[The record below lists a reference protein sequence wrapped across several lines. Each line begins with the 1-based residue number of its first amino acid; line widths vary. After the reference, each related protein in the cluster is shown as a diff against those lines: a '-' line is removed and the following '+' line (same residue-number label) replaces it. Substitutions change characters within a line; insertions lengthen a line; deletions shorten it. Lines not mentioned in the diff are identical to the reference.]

1 MGGARPGNIRGGVA
15 FSCHHGAK
23 PNGSHTGAHGGLG
36 ALSIQRHLRAR
47 GGDRRGSSRMS
58 EAPGFSGA
66 GGGGD
71 VRV

>member
-23 PNGSHTGAHGGLG
+23 PNGSHTGAHRGLG
-36 ALSIQRHLRAR
+36 ALGIQRHLRAR